1 MVFKENVNVEPFVKR
16 RGGKVYRDV
25 TFFVKGGCVKVQ
37 DILTN
42 SDESAYLKAKEML
55 QKAIEL

>member
-1 MVFKENVNVEPFVKR
+1 MIYKENVKVEPFVKR

-25 TFFVKGGCVKVQ
+25 TFFVKGGCVRVQ

-42 SDESAYLKAKEML
+42 SDESAYIKAKDIL